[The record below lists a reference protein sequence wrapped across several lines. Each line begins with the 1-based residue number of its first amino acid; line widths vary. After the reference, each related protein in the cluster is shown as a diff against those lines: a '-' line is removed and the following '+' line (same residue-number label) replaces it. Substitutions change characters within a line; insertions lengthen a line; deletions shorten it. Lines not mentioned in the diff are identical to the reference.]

1 MNRKN
6 SASALRGSAC
16 PKKAHALRVTLQSTV
31 ANLMLLIVLEVLLW
45 MA

>member
-6 SASALRGSAC
+6 SAQALRGSAC
-16 PKKAHALRVTLQSTV
+16 PEKALALRLALRATA

>member
-16 PKKAHALRVTLQSTV
+16 PEKAHALRLVLRSTV
-31 ANLMLLIVLEVLLW
+31 ANLVLMIALEVLLW

>member
-6 SASALRGSAC
+6 GASAPRGSAC
-16 PKKAHALRVTLQSTV
+16 PEKAHALRLALRSTAASLV
-31 ANLMLLIVLEVLLW
+31 LLIVLEVLLW